1 MTKEHV
7 TVMHGDST
15 FPANRIR
22 VESVD
27 KVDETIIE
35 LTFDSVTTYDFGLYE
50 VVLNN
55 GAGYDVTVNLTISE
69 QSKLIVIT

>member
-1 MTKEHV
+1 MY
-7 TVMHGDST
+7 GDST

-27 KVDETIIE
+27 KVDETLIE
-35 LTFDSVTTYDFGLYE
+35 LTFDSVTADDFGSYE

-55 GAGYDVTVNLTISE
+55 GVGDDVTVNLNLSE
-69 QSKLIVIT
+69 QST